1 MKTLCWKLAGL
12 STCATWRHIYVN
24 QQVTFPRLGLL
35 NDYGL
40 AEGAVLTDFRDVSGE
55 DIYGDEDECDGC
67 AKSRWLGHAP
77 RRGSREGT

>member
-40 AEGAVLTDFRDVSGE
+40 AEGAVLTDFWMSPAG
-55 DIYGDEDECDGC
+55 IYMAMRMNVTVAQSPVG
-67 AKSRWLGHAP
+67 
-77 RRGSREGT
+77 